1 MNLTILLCVS
11 LIWIVKW
18 GEALSRQALAAPHVP
33 KSSVGGNKGGPRLFL
48 DCNGFVKIYLLK
60 IFAVDMMDMH
70 ATVLYLFISLKN
82 KGIQLFYMFVCFTHL
97 HFYN

>member
-70 ATVLYLFISLKN
+70 ATLRQYCTCSYL
-82 KGIQLFYMFVCFTHL
+82 
-97 HFYN
+97 